1 MHCPAAHLPQ
11 TSSRSSLLLKPT
23 FEVSADLCVEQYL
36 SLAIADVQ
44 RIAVLRRG
52 TNLG

>member
-1 MHCPAAHLPQ
+1 MHCPAAHPPQ

-36 SLAIADVQ
+36 SLAIADLS
-44 RIAVLRRG
+44 AYCSLEASDKS
-52 TNLG
+52 